1 MYSTYST
8 FFLFSYFLISIGK
21 HVVFYKVEGET
32 VPQLY
37 QLQNSTCVTY
47 NERGSMKR
55 CREFRTDGTAAF
67 PAEAR
72 KVGMMGSTPEE
83 EVTELDSHGDG
94 RPIWVDG

>member
-37 QLQNSTCVTY
+37 QLQNSTCVPVSPT
-47 NERGSMKR
+47 KR

-83 EVTELDSHGDG
+83 EVG
-94 RPIWVDG
+94 V